1 VRVRLGDDSQRNGP
15 GNATVRDGQRLARA
29 SATGTYRA
37 LSLKSE
43 LAGVDAEAAGS
54 LTAPMPGRI
63 VKVMT
68 KPGCEGRQG
77 ATRCSSW
84 KAMKMEHT
92 ITAPAEGTVK
102 TVHYAAGEQ
111 VLEGAELVTLE

>member
-1 VRVRLGDDSQRNGP
+1 MGARTRV
-15 GNATVRDGQRLARA
+15 VRDGHDWHVLCD
-29 SATGTYRA
+29 GIYRR

-43 LAGVDAEAAGS
+43 LAGADAEAAGS

-68 KPGCEGRQG
+68 TPGAKVGKGE
-77 ATRCSSW
+77 ALLILE
-84 KAMKMEHT
+84 AMKMEHT
-92 ITAPAEGTVK
+92 ITAPTEGTVK